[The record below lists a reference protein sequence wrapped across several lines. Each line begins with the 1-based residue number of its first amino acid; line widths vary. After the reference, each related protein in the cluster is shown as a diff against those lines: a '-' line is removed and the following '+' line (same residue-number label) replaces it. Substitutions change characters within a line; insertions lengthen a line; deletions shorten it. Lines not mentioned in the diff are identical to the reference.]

1 MACPKIEVRGKRV
14 ILLSGFPDNVDAART
29 SVVINDVDVK
39 SAEQLQQ
46 SAKLHP
52 DAVAFGYVAGRWVP
66 AA

>member
-14 ILLSGFPDNVDAART
+14 ILLSGFHDQVNAAR
-29 SVVINDVDVK
+29 SAVVVK
-39 SAEQLQQ
+39 SADVEAAKELQQ

-52 DAVAFGYVAGRWVP
+52 DAVAFGFVAGRWVP

>member
-14 ILLSGFPDNVDAART
+14 ILLSGFYDVVKAARPQA
-29 SVVINDVDVK
+29 VLAEADVK
-39 SAEQLQQ
+39 QVDGLHQ
-46 SAKLHP
+46 SARLHP

>member
-14 ILLSGFPDNVDAART
+14 ILLSGYHGSVNAAR
-29 SVVINDVDVK
+29 SAVEIKDVDVK
-39 SAEQLQQ
+39 AAEQLRQ
-46 SAKLHP
+46 SARLHP

>member
-14 ILLSGFPDNVDAART
+14 ILLSGYHDAVKAARPQVVLGDADVKQVDALR
-29 SVVINDVDVK
+29 
-39 SAEQLQQ
+39 Q
-46 SAKLHP
+46 SLRLHP

>member
-14 ILLSGFPDNVDAART
+14 ILLSGFRDGVDAARV
-29 SVVINDVDVK
+29 SVVVEDGDVK
-39 SAEQLQQ
+39 SADQLQQ

>member
-1 MACPKIEVRGKRV
+1 MACPRIEVRGKRV
-14 ILLSGFPDNVDAART
+14 ILLSGYRDGADAERVSA
-29 SVVINDVDVK
+29 VIKDGDVK

-46 SAKLHP
+46 SARLHP

>member
-14 ILLSGFPDNVDAART
+14 ILLSGFRDSVDAARP
-29 SVVINDVDVK
+29 SVVIKDADVK
-39 SAEQLQQ
+39 AAEQLQQ
-46 SAKLHP
+46 SARRHP

>member
-14 ILLSGFPDNVDAART
+14 ILLSGFHDSIDAART
-29 SVVINDVDVK
+29 AVVIKDGDVK
-39 SAEQLQQ
+39 AAEELQQ